1 MYNSSQSINQT
12 NHHQSKST
20 TMIIT
25 RSITR
30 SGRTNTAAAA
40 AAAAAAAITPPP
52 QAGIAIASSSATKM
66 NKVDRR
72 ISEALSEL
80 LSLGVSETTIIK
92 TGVKRQRVQAQH
104 PDAAFYKSYT
114 FQSRDAGKNGG
125 LVAGSKHHYLR
136 GV

>member
-1 MYNSSQSINQT
+1 MA
-12 NHHQSKST
+12 
-20 TMIIT
+20 IT

-30 SGRTNTAAAA
+30 SGRMNTATAA
-40 AAAAAAAITPPP
+40 TPPA
-52 QAGIAIASSSATKM
+52 QAGVANSSASATTKPSKQEEPKM

-80 LSLGVSETTIIK
+80 LSLGASENTIIK
-92 TGVKRQRVQAQH
+92 PGVKRQRIQAQH

-114 FQSRDAGKNGG
+114 FQIRDAGKNGG

-136 GV
+136 GGD